1 MERVEVI
8 FAHFTDECAILEI
21 CTISDISCSFRVVI
35 QSNHPPLRG
44 GSRPPCYLY
53 PIFLFFLFFH
63 PFS

>member
-35 QSNHPPLRG
+35 QSNHPPPER
-44 GSRPPCYLY
+44 RQPPPLLPLPYFF
-53 PIFLFFLFFH
+53 IFFIF
-63 PFS
+63 PPV